1 MGGVK
6 IKGGYCKLPAS
17 GHAVHLSSIMQTE
30 WTVHKKQ
37 PAQFQT
43 QNLSNSIKYLQQLK
57 SINLEWQHTSSL
69 ICFIY
74 ELLVS
79 GLTF

>member
-1 MGGVK
+1 MRGVK
-6 IKGGYCKLPAS
+6 TKGELFTDHPQNKQKAQC
-17 GHAVHLSSIMQTE
+17 SIISLQNSP
-30 WTVHKKQ
+30 H
-37 PAQFQT
+37 FQT